1 MADSPLAALGFDG
14 ATQRLYGV
22 VLRNPEASL
31 EELARSSQLDAETL
45 AQALDALREA
55 GLVRQDGG
63 CVVPL
68 AAEVAVGRLI
78 SSQASALR
86 AERERLEVARRR
98 LPDFLAEHQSLTSLT
113 TGSVAVEF
121 IRGRDVVAL
130 LRRIAATAPG
140 DMLWMRPDQ
149 WRYDDGRQADAVVK
163 ELMAEGRE
171 SRVLY
176 PTRAIE
182 EAPAAVRDRAEA
194 GEQVRFL
201 AVVPTRLAI
210 LGASLALIPQRLG
223 TDVQQVA
230 VIRQEGMVD
239 ALRLWFESQWE
250 RALPMP
256 GLDQATDQDA
266 SRRLLLEQLATGAKD
281 EQIARNLGISLRT
294 VRRRV
299 AELMGLLGAESRFQA
314 GTEAVRRGWL

>member
-1 MADSPLAALGFDG
+1 MADSPLAALGFDA

-31 EELARSSQLDAETL
+31 EDLARSSRLDGDAL
-45 AQALDALREA
+45 VQALDVLREA
-55 GLVRQDGG
+55 GLVRQDAGR
-63 CVVPL
+63 VAPL
-68 AAEVAVGRLI
+68 AAEVAIGRLI
-78 SSQASALR
+78 SSQAGALR
-86 AERERLEVARRR
+86 AERERLESARRR
-98 LPDFLAEHQSLTSLT
+98 LPDFLAEHQSLTSLS
-113 TGSVAVEF
+113 TGSVTVEF
-121 IRGRDVVAL
+121 VRGRDVVSL

-149 WRYDDGRQADAVVK
+149 WKYDDSQHADAVVK
-163 ELMAEGRE
+163 DLIAEGRE

-176 PTRAIE
+176 PARAIE

-210 LGASLALIPQRLG
+210 LGTSLALIPQRLG
-223 TDVQQVA
+223 TDAQQVA
-230 VIRQEGMVD
+230 VIRQEGMVG
-239 ALRLWFESQWE
+239 ALRLLFESLWE

-256 GLDQATDQDA
+256 GLDQSTDQDS
-266 SRRLLLEQLATGAKD
+266 SRRLFLEQLATGAKD
-281 EQIARNLGISLRT
+281 EQIARNLGLSLRT

-299 AELMGLLGAESRFQA
+299 AELMDLLGAESRFQA